1 MPISDACGKVVWPER
16 NAGARRKSQAM
27 NNNKTVTS
35 HEANDDWSYAM
46 QEYGVTRDELDR
58 FVLRMNERIARERR
72 AGRMKLF
79 TGDIENDIA
88 D

>member
-1 MPISDACGKVVWPER
+1 
-16 NAGARRKSQAM
+16 
-27 NNNKTVTS
+27 
-35 HEANDDWSYAM
+35 M

-72 AGRMKLF
+72 GGRMKLF